1 MTAVAWIVAL
11 LAVGLGMMVLE
22 VFVPSGGVLGFLSV
36 VALGAGVA
44 TAFAEQGPW
53 VGTVVLAATCVAAPV
68 ALASAFRFFPH
79 TPLGRRVLPPPPRPD
94 EVVPDADRRVLLRE
108 LVGRA
113 GRATSDLLP
122 WGSIEID
129 GVEHTA
135 LSESGPITR
144 GESIE
149 AVGVQATALVVR
161 AQALVL
167 PANRLRPDVPVPEP
181 TPKPPAVPRQLEEA
195 LEAFDFDA
203 LEREGGGENTLSHEK
218 LDSGAPPKQS

>member
-1 MTAVAWIVAL
+1 MTAVVWIIAL
-11 LAVGLGMMVLE
+11 LAVGLGMLVLE

-44 TAFAEQGPW
+44 TAFVEQGPW
-53 VGTVVLAATCVAAPV
+53 IGTLTLAATCVAAPL
-68 ALASAFRFFPH
+68 ALALAFRLFPQ

-94 EVVPDADRRVLLRE
+94 EVVPDADRRALLRD
-108 LVGRA
+108 LVGRS

-129 GVEHTA
+129 GIEHTA
-135 LSESGPITR
+135 FSESGPITR

-161 AQALVL
+161 ARVAPPPIAPRSDGP
-167 PANRLRPDVPVPEP
+167 PAEP
-181 TPKPPAVPRQLEEA
+181 TPGPQAVPRHLEEA

-203 LEREGGGENTLSHEK
+203 LGRVTAAGNSTPAVK
-218 LDSGAPPKQS
+218 LDSAAPLKQS

>member
-1 MTAVAWIVAL
+1 MTGVAWIVAL
-11 LAVGLGMMVLE
+11 LVVGLGMLVLE

-44 TAFAEQGPW
+44 TAFVELGPW
-53 VGTVVLAATCVAAPV
+53 FGMVTLAVTCVAAPL
-68 ALASAFRFFPH
+68 ALAGAFRLFPQ
-79 TPLGRRVLPPPPRPD
+79 TPLGRRVLPPPPQPD
-94 EVVPDADRRVLLRE
+94 DVVPDADRRALLRE

-135 LSESGPITR
+135 LSESGPITQ

-149 AVGVQATALVVR
+149 AVAVQATALVVR
-161 AQALVL
+161 ARVTP
-167 PANRLRPDVPVPEP
+167 PASGSRPDGPLAEP
-181 TPKPPAVPRQLEEA
+181 TPGPLAVPRRLEEA

-203 LEREGGGENTLSHEK
+203 LGRETSGGNTPPAAK
-218 LDSGAPPKQS
+218 LDSAAPLKQS

>member
-1 MTAVAWIVAL
+1 
-11 LAVGLGMMVLE
+11 
-22 VFVPSGGVLGFLSV
+22 
-36 VALGAGVA
+36 
-44 TAFAEQGPW
+44 
-53 VGTVVLAATCVAAPV
+53 GTLTLAATCVAAPL
-68 ALASAFRFFPH
+68 ALALAFRLFPQ

-94 EVVPDADRRVLLRE
+94 EVVPDADRRALLRD

-129 GVEHTA
+129 GVAHTA
-135 LSESGPITR
+135 CSESGPITR

-161 AQALVL
+161 ARLASPPVASRSDG
-167 PANRLRPDVPVPEP
+167 PAAESPAGPQ
-181 TPKPPAVPRQLEEA
+181 AVPRQLEEA

-203 LEREGGGENTLSHEK
+203 LGREAGGGNKPPAAK
-218 LDSGAPPKQS
+218 LDSAAPLKQS